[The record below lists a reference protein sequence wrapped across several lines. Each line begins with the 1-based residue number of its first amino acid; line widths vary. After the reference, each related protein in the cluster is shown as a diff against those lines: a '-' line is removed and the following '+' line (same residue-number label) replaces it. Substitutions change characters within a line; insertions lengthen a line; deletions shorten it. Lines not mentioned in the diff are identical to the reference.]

1 MDREQ
6 EIRSIAYQIWEYEGY
21 PDGRDMEHWLKA
33 EAMFREQEQRG
44 SEPSRQA
51 SPDGEQRRRRRSRG
65 VIGLM

>member
-6 EIRSIAYQIWEYEGY
+6 EIRSIAYRIWEYEGH

-33 EAMFREQEQRG
+33 EAMFREQERRE

-51 SPDGEQRRRRRSRG
+51 SPDAEQRPRRRSSG
-65 VIGLM
+65 VLGLM